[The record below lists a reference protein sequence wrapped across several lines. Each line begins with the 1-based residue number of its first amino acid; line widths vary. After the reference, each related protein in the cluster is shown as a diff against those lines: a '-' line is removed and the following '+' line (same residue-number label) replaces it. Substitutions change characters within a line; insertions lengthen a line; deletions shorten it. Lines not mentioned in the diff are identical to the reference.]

1 MLVHDFLL
9 ESAERSPQKT
19 ALVCGRERLTYR
31 DLEIRSASLARALR
45 ARGLERGDRVLI
57 WQENSVQAIVA
68 IFGVLR
74 AAGVFVVIDPAVKA
88 RKLAFLLADS
98 EARALIAPEVK
109 IRELEEKEGDK
120 VGVPI
125 RIATGPDGTTPGHA
139 HGILTWDEVLQQ
151 DSAIPLPPSPCIDI
165 DLAALIYTSG
175 STGQPKGV
183 MLSHRNIL
191 SAAASISQYLGIQ
204 SDEVILDLL
213 PLSFDY
219 GLYQVFLAF
228 RAGATLVLERGLLYP
243 NVFLNLIG
251 EERVTALPLVPTILA
266 ILLQIDLAKYN
277 LASLRIV
284 TNTGAALMPAQI
296 RELRQR
302 LPWVRIFSMYGLTEC
317 KRVSYLPP
325 EEIDRRPASVGR
337 AMPNSETYI
346 VDEEGHRVGA
356 GVEGELVV
364 RGANVMLGYWRR
376 PEETNRVLRQGP
388 LPGERV
394 LYTGDLF
401 VADEDGFLYFRG
413 RRDDVFKSRGE
424 RVSPR
429 EIELAIS
436 EHPGVAEVAVVA
448 IPDPL
453 LGNAIRAFILP
464 KSGLTVTERELLR
477 FCSENLET
485 RLVPTSIEIRA
496 SFPRTSTGKIDRSR
510 LAQED
515 SVQAPGDE

>member
-9 ESAERSPQKT
+9 ESAQRSPQKT
-19 ALVCGRERLTYR
+19 ALVCGGERLTYR
-31 DLEIRSASLARALR
+31 DLEERSASLARALR
-45 ARGLERGDRVLI
+45 AAGLERGDRVLI
-57 WQENSVQAIVA
+57 WQENSVQTVVA
-68 IFGVLR
+68 IFAVLR

-88 RKLAFLLADS
+88 RKIAFLLADS
-98 EARALIAPEVK
+98 EARALIAPGSK
-109 IRELEEKEGDK
+109 IRELDERTEERPE
-120 VGVPI
+120 VPI
-125 RIATGPDGTTPGHA
+125 RVAIGPGGPAPGH
-139 HGILTWDEVLQQ
+139 GVLTWDEALRQ
-151 DSAIPLPPSPCIDI
+151 DPAIPLPPSPSIDI

-191 SAAASISQYLGIQ
+191 SAAASISEYLGVQ

-243 NVFLNLIG
+243 NVFLNRIG

-266 ILLQIDLAKYN
+266 ILLQIDLTKYD
-277 LASLRIV
+277 LASLRFV

-337 AMPNSETYI
+337 AMPNSEVYI
-346 VDEEGHRVGA
+346 VDDAGHRVGP

-376 PEETNRVLRQGP
+376 PEETNRVLRPGP

-401 VADEDGFLYFRG
+401 VADEEGFLYFRG

-429 EIELAIS
+429 EIELVIS

-448 IPDPL
+448 VPDPL

-464 KSGLTVTERELLR
+464 KKGVTVIEREFLR
-477 FCSENLET
+477 FCSDNLES
-485 RLVPTSIEIRA
+485 RLVPQSIEIRD
-496 SFPRTSTGKIDRSR
+496 SFPRTSTGKIDRRR
-510 LAQED
+510 LAQSE
-515 SVQAPGDE
+515 SVEAPGDV